1 LLVVLMT
8 YVKLSPDVFKED
20 FNVGL
25 DLTILLFAD

>member
-1 LLVVLMT
+1 MT

-25 DLTILLFAD
+25 DLTILLFADGLL